1 MAKEAKRKEFN
12 RSVNKYNRCKEKI
25 KKIKDDYGNMK
36 DFKIKTET
44 LKKLNSEKLEIEREK
59 LENLEIIENLKSK
72 EKKARLPKIREK
84 DNDENN
90 IGVSFFM
97 KKRHEEK
104 EEEIEEEYER

>member
-1 MAKEAKRKEFN
+1 MKKK
-12 RSVNKYNRCKEKI
+12 KLQQKI
-25 KKIKDDYGNMK
+25 KKIKDDYGNTK
-36 DFKIKTET
+36 DFKIKIET
-44 LKKLNSEKLEIEREK
+44 LKKLNSEKLEMEREK
-59 LENLEIIENLKSK
+59 LKNLEIIENLKSK
-72 EKKARLPKIREK
+72 EKKARLSKIRGK